1 MTTMIE
7 RVARAMAKAASPLPW
22 EMGDEE
28 WRNDFRT
35 KARAAIEAMREPKEK
50 MIVAGRYAIF
60 AKMRSQSATSDAG
73 LTVIWQAMIDAA
85 MGKTS

>member
-1 MTTMIE
+1 MNMIE
-7 RVARAMAKAASPLPW
+7 RVARAIAA
-22 EMGDEE
+22 EMEGQSADSLWANYEE
-28 WRNDFRT
+28 VACT
-35 KARAAIEAMREPKEK
+35 AIEAMREPKEK